1 MIFGLMEP
9 KDERENEEIIGQ
21 YQNKNKPQD
30 FKYFKYKQKK
40 VVQFK

>member
-9 KDERENEEIIGQ
+9 KDEGEKEEIIGQ

-30 FKYFKYKQKK
+30 FKYFKYKHKK
-40 VVQFK
+40 FV